1 MTGRRVHRL
10 AASLSQKPARGVKP
24 RLKRSRQLLRER
36 QVWVDHS
43 GASGENRLGAS
54 PLQLDNM
61 RSVATSHALTTLKRF
76 GRVTRILTSRG
87 VVSIGIA
94 IATTILSACAFH
106 QVHSDAN
113 HQTISLK
120 PGDLERAGLAFIT
133 PSTVTGQEEEKQ
145 AVAFVFAEVLK
156 ERRPAIQVLA
166 LAETLS
172 AVNAA
177 GLAEE
182 YRKMYADYRDTG
194 IFKRDILAQV
204 GGVTKTRYVAQLKL
218 AGFTQASAG
227 RFGFLGLRIVDTHS
241 ARVRLFFQIWD
252 TTDGTIAWEGVHEMD
267 YAFESMEEKAVT
279 LRTILKETAQAL
291 VDRLP

>member
-1 MTGRRVHRL
+1 MSRVATGR
-10 AASLSQKPARGVKP
+10 
-24 RLKRSRQLLRER
+24 
-36 QVWVDHS
+36 
-43 GASGENRLGAS
+43 
-54 PLQLDNM
+54 
-61 RSVATSHALTTLKRF
+61 ALTAFRRF
-76 GRVTRILTSRG
+76 GRASARG
-87 VVSIGIA
+87 AWHGAVAALIA
-94 IATTILSACAFH
+94 ATMALAPACSLH

-113 HQTISLK
+113 HQTFSLR
-120 PGDLERAGLAFIT
+120 PGDLERSGLAFIT

-156 ERRPAIQVLA
+156 ERRPAIRVLA

-177 GLAEE
+177 GLADE

-204 GGVTKTRYVAQLKL
+204 GAVTKTRYVAQLKL
-218 AGFTQASAG
+218 AGFTQSSSN
-227 RFGFLGLRIVDTHS
+227 RFGILGIRIVDTRS
-241 ARVRLFFQIWD
+241 ARIRLFFQVWD

>member
-1 MTGRRVHRL
+1 MSSAATG
-10 AASLSQKPARGVKP
+10 S
-24 RLKRSRQLLRER
+24 
-36 QVWVDHS
+36 
-43 GASGENRLGAS
+43 
-54 PLQLDNM
+54 
-61 RSVATSHALTTLKRF
+61 ALTAFKRI
-76 GRVTRILTSRG
+76 GRVSRVLSLHGIVSVG
-87 VVSIGIA
+87 VAAVA
-94 IATTILSACAFH
+94 ITLSACALH
-106 QVHSDAN
+106 QVHSDAT
-113 HQTISLK
+113 HQTFTLK

-156 ERRPAIQVLA
+156 ERRPAIHVLA

-204 GGVTKTRYVAQLKL
+204 GGVTETRYVAQLKL
-218 AGFTQASAG
+218 AGFAQTSSN
-227 RFGFLGLRIVDTHS
+227 RFGVLGIRIVDTHS

>member
-1 MTGRRVHRL
+1 MGVAAAAIVL
-10 AASLSQKPARGVKP
+10 AACSL
-24 RLKRSRQLLRER
+24 
-36 QVWVDHS
+36 
-43 GASGENRLGAS
+43 
-54 PLQLDNM
+54 
-61 RSVATSHALTTLKRF
+61 
-76 GRVTRILTSRG
+76 
-87 VVSIGIA
+87 
-94 IATTILSACAFH
+94 H

-113 HQTISLK
+113 HQTFSLR

-156 ERRPAIQVLA
+156 ERRPAVRVLA

-177 GLAEE
+177 GLADE
-182 YRKMYADYRDTG
+182 YRMMYADYRDTG

-204 GGVTKTRYVAQLKL
+204 GGVTKARYVAQLKL
-218 AGFTQASAG
+218 AGFTQASAN
-227 RFGFLGLRIVDTHS
+227 RLGILGVRIVDTHS

-267 YAFESMEEKAVT
+267 YAFETMEEKAVT